1 MAEEQTVYIVP
12 ETTTLTT
19 PETKVKLIEE
29 IRTKKKL
36 PTLREV
42 IASLK
47 KDLEEAGLKEWEAS
61 IEAHI
66 TIGTG
71 SVIPGGEAGIKTT
84 LTFSSGDSD

>member
-1 MAEEQTVYIVP
+1 LAEEQTVYIVP

-42 IASLK
+42 ITSLK
-47 KDLEEAGLKEWEAS
+47 KNLEEAGLKEWEAS

-84 LTFSSGDSD
+84 LTFSSGDSQ

>member
-1 MAEEQTVYIVP
+1 LVEEQTVYIVP
-12 ETTTLTT
+12 EATTLTT

-47 KDLEEAGLKEWEAS
+47 KDLEEGGLKEWEAS

-66 TIGTG
+66 TVGTG
-71 SVIPGGEAGIKTT
+71 SVVPGGEAGIKTT
-84 LTFSSGDSD
+84 LTFSSGDSQ